1 MSEDPQVENSDVET
15 SKVEASKAEAPKV
28 QPPQVVTVTLNPA
41 IDLTITLDHFV
52 IGTVQRATA
61 AVSTCGGKGIN
72 VAGCLADWGIRVVAT
87 GVLGRAND
95 GTFAEFFAAKGI
107 ADRFVRTPGETRTNI
122 KIADRT
128 SGETTDVNLP
138 GLRVPAVAF
147 DAVRKM
153 LMDSVAPGRPVV
165 LAGSLPETLPETA
178 WARLAADLRGREARI
193 VLDTSGGPLAAA
205 LKANVPI
212 HAVKPNHVELEAV
225 IGRPLTGTGELVE
238 AARTL
243 LARGL
248 ALVVV
253 SRGAEGAL
261 FVDSETALAARLP
274 AKAALSTVGAGD
286 AMVAGIV
293 AALIEDAPI
302 ERIAR
307 LSTAF
312 AASKLDRIGPYLGP
326 AEDIERLAA
335 AVSVTLI

>member
-1 MSEDPQVENSDVET
+1 MTEDL
-15 SKVEASKAEAPKV
+15 APD
-28 QPPQVVTVTLNPA
+28 VVTVTLNPA
-41 IDLTITLDHFV
+41 IDLTVTLDRFV
-52 IGTVQRATA
+52 VGTVQRATA

-72 VAGCLADWGIRVVAT
+72 VAGCLADWGVRVTAT

-95 GTFAEFFAAKGI
+95 GTFAEFFARKGI
-107 ADRFVRTPGETRTNI
+107 ADRFVRTSGETRTNI

-138 GLRVPAVAF
+138 GLIIP
-147 DAVRKM
+147 DAVFESVRKA

-165 LAGSLPETLPETA
+165 LAGSLPETLPATA
-178 WARLAADLRGREARI
+178 WAEIANDLSGPGARV
-193 VLDTSGGPLAAA
+193 VLDTSGAPLAAA
-205 LKANVPI
+205 LKAGVPI
-212 HAVKPNHVELEAV
+212 HAVKPNRAELEALV
-225 IGRPLTGTGELVE
+225 GHPLAGAGELVE
-238 AARTL
+238 AARAL

-253 SRGAEGAL
+253 SLGAEGAL
-261 FVDSETALAARLP
+261 FVDRETALAARLP
-274 AKAALSTVGAGD
+274 ARTVLSTVGAGD

-293 AALIEDAPI
+293 AALVEDAPL
-302 ERIAR
+302 ERVAR

-326 AEDIERLAA
+326 AEDIERLAT